1 MIKSFFNTTDYS
13 ARAFEVAM
21 HGLFQAMDELNLL
34 CGVDVVPLSQMRSAN
49 KKGSSDKCVPGC
61 MNSQDFKFE
70 KLKVSIAIGL
80 TFKGFDFIIQT
91 F

>member
-1 MIKSFFNTTDYS
+1 MKSKSFRINGNITIDLHKI
-13 ARAFEVAM
+13 V
-21 HGLFQAMDELNLL
+21 
-34 CGVDVVPLSQMRSAN
+34 
-49 KKGSSDKCVPGC
+49 GSSDKCVPGC
-61 MNSQDFKFE
+61 MKSQDFKFE